1 MSCCASRSARPG
13 SPGSS
18 TRSATGSCGLRVRGA
33 AFTRVHSSY
42 DRHNMAKKDKKKDK
56 SKDDSART
64 GAVDAVEALRAVVER
79 TFAEG
84 AQSTRERAAD
94 IVTEVAQA
102 AASVRGLLE
111 DLRVADDV
119 RALRADVEALSARV
133 TALERAATAA
143 TAAPATTSA
152 APARRS
158 PRTTASRASGTT
170 ASRTSRS
177 TGGASGT
184 GGARATRS
192 TGSRSTTGT
201 RR

>member
-1 MSCCASRSARPG
+1 MRSCASRSARPG
-13 SPGSS
+13 SPGSR
-18 TRSATGSCGLRVRGA
+18 TRSATGSCGLRITGA
-33 AFTRVHSSY
+33 SSTGAHSSY
-42 DRHNMAKKDKKKDK
+42 ERHDMAKKDKKKDK
-56 SKDDSART
+56 SKDDDSTRA
-64 GAVDAVEALRAVVER
+64 GAVEAIEAVRAVVEK

-94 IVTEVAQA
+94 IVMEVAQA

-119 RALRADVEALSARV
+119 RALRADVEALSVRV

-170 ASRTSRS
+170 AS
-177 TGGASGT
+177 
-184 GGARATRS
+184 
-192 TGSRSTTGT
+192 
-201 RR
+201 

>member
-18 TRSATGSCGLRVRGA
+18 TRSATGSCGLRMRGA
-33 AFTRVHSSY
+33 AVTRVHSSY

-143 TAAPATTSA
+143 TTASPAAAPATATA
-152 APARRS
+152 APAPRS
-158 PRTTASRASGTT
+158 TAPRASGTT
-170 ASRTSRS
+170 ASRASRS
-177 TGGASGT
+177 TAGTEASG
-184 GGARATRS
+184 S
-192 TGSRSTTGT
+192 TAGSSGTTSSRGS
-201 RR
+201 